1 MGPRHQRPR
10 YVLASFL
17 AGAVDIDAA
26 PADCQ
31 DRLVGEEDESAV
43 AASPDRGTP
52 DEASEAG
59 G

>member
-1 MGPRHQRPR
+1 MRRLR
-10 YVLASFL
+10 
-17 AGAVDIDAA
+17 AA
-26 PADCQ
+26 
-31 DRLVGEEDESAV
+31 RIGSLGEDDESAV